1 MWTRDPRCPMGCS
14 VQCGPAAP
22 VCVETDASSW
32 RGFLLWTHSSPG
44 LLGCFRVV
52 YTVQYSTVYSTV
64 YSTTMPGLSAE
75 LGPMNGWSR
84 DLATS
89 YLVTLCWIVLKM
101 GNLVS
106 ARNYGDHFH
115 STVQYSATHTI
126 MIHCSCLLGQ
136 CCLVSKNQPDI
147 TFSCVGFHHDCP
159 AEGMGRAEHIDN
171 MKQADYNQS
180 GCYQLNLRT

>member
-1 MWTRDPRCPMGCS
+1 MCGCVTPGVQWVAVSS
-14 VQCGPAAP
+14 VRPAAP

-52 YTVQYSTVYSTV
+52 YTVQYSVQCTV

-75 LGPMNGWSR
+75 LGPMNGWSG

-89 YLVTLCWIVLKM
+89 YLVTLRWVVLKM

-106 ARNYGDHFH
+106 ARNYRDHFH
-115 STVQYSATHTI
+115 STVQHSATHTI
-126 MIHCSCLLGQ
+126 MIHCSCLLG
-136 CCLVSKNQPDI
+136 
-147 TFSCVGFHHDCP
+147 
-159 AEGMGRAEHIDN
+159 
-171 MKQADYNQS
+171 
-180 GCYQLNLRT
+180 

>member
-1 MWTRDPRCPMGCS
+1 MGHWPAISMLISVLNTTFQTPPWILIHILPKYIFRVCNFPHRICDPRCPMGCR

-52 YTVQYSTVYSTV
+52 YTVQYSVHYTL

-75 LGPMNGWSR
+75 LGPMNGWSG

-106 ARNYGDHFH
+106 ARNYRDHFH
-115 STVQYSATHTI
+115 STVQHNATHTL
-126 MIHCSCLLGQ
+126 IHCSRLLW
-136 CCLVSKNQPDI
+136 
-147 TFSCVGFHHDCP
+147 
-159 AEGMGRAEHIDN
+159 
-171 MKQADYNQS
+171 
-180 GCYQLNLRT
+180 

>member
-1 MWTRDPRCPMGCS
+1 MGCS

-52 YTVQYSTVYSTV
+52 YTVQYSVQCTV

-75 LGPMNGWSR
+75 LGPMNGWSG

-115 STVQYSATHTI
+115 STVQHTLLWYTVHAFLGSEDNVVWSHLTHLILHFHVLVFI
-126 MIHCSCLLGQ
+126 MIVL
-136 CCLVSKNQPDI
+136 
-147 TFSCVGFHHDCP
+147 
-159 AEGMGRAEHIDN
+159 
-171 MKQADYNQS
+171 
-180 GCYQLNLRT
+180 